1 MKIDFFD
8 NNSRSGG
15 KRVVPPQGPQ
25 PKEQQARQAQA
36 AQQAKRKGQMKAV
49 RSMTGRAQ
57 GY

>member
-15 KRVVPPQGPQ
+15 KRVVPPQGPT
-25 PKEQQARQAQA
+25 PKEQQARQA

-49 RSMTGRAQ
+49 RTMTGRAQ